1 LHHDLGEEVV
11 NLLRQ
16 GYFEAAEQAFF
27 WLYLRPGDT
36 FIDCGAHIGLYS
48 ILAAKVTNGET
59 RVVAIEPN
67 ARTAKHLIRNLK
79 QNNVSDSTTIRA
91 AVWKTLGKIRFLTG
105 EKGKAAY
112 DHVVFDESEAEG
124 KYVSTLTLDKLVS
137 DADGNTVALVKIDVE
152 GSEIEALIGGEDAIA
167 AGLLPVLMVEFTESN
182 LQRRGLSTEHLYRQL
197 VGLGY
202 TLCEF
207 RPEKLQ
213 VVPFNPDGP
222 IWYKNLFACADVDY
236 VNSRL
241 AASGKLNQ
249 QIATDVLQRAAACT
263 RFKELENLEYFKQ
276 LAEQVPDLRHRV
288 ERLAE
293 SNGDLQRWAEGADAA
308 VVKERALSQEL
319 RAWAERIEGLLTNE
333 RKDAEELRKWAQQT
347 AAELDSEH
355 RISKQ
360 QADKVRQIQ
369 SALTAQEEASRQL
382 RVQADRTDA
391 QLVAERENSKNLQ
404 GQLRQVQ
411 SALTAHEE
419 ASRQLRVQAD
429 RTDVQLVAERENSKN
444 LQGQL
449 SQVQSALTAHEEASR
464 QLRVQA
470 DRTDAQLVAERE
482 NSKNLQGQLSQ
493 VQSALTAQEEASRQL
508 RVQAE
513 RSDARLVAEREN
525 SKNLQGQ
532 LSQGQSA
539 LTAQEEASR
548 QLRAQAERSDA
559 RLVAEIR
566 HSAKLQDWAKRSDE
580 MLFAER
586 ETSRQLREWAE
597 SADSLLAKERLD
609 NAQLKSIVNS
619 RRALLKRLI
628 LWKPFLPG
636 WCRSK
641 VELSRKLRYWPVMQL
656 ASFKSL
662 SMGILQRLHDGK
674 LRSPAL
680 SRKPIVQS
688 SEVQSQTQYL
698 NKSADT
704 QKNESNRDLPQCI
717 SELEHAFRTDPSNMS
732 IVLKL
737 GMVYESI
744 GSRQR
749 ALQLLQRVARSGYKE
764 RTLAEQCVA
773 AMRDPKE

>member
-1 LHHDLGEEVV
+1 MHHDLGEEVV

-429 RTDVQLVAERENSKN
+429 RTD
-444 LQGQL
+444 
-449 SQVQSALTAHEEASR
+449 
-464 QLRVQA
+464 
-470 DRTDAQLVAERE
+470 AQLVAERE